1 MIPHNMDIAYT
12 IAVFLGALVNLAINW
27 NFIPR
32 YGAMGAVFGTI
43 VTEIL
48 VCVAHIISV
57 KKNVDTMKYI
67 KICIPYILYG
77 AFMYLV
83 VSNIVNK
90 EAPLKALIIKVLIG
104 GIIYVAVS
112 LFYFLITRNEVLIH
126 MLLNAKEKLNRGR
139 INGSKGK

>member
-1 MIPHNMDIAYT
+1 M
-12 IAVFLGALVNLAINW
+12 GALVNLAINW

-57 KKNVDTMKYI
+57 RKDIDTMGYI
-67 KICIPYILYG
+67 RLCVPYVLYG

-83 VSNIVNK
+83 VTNTVNR
-90 EAPLKALIIKVLIG
+90 EAPLKALVIKVLIG
-104 GIIYVAVS
+104 GTIYVVVS
-112 LFYFLITRNEVLIH
+112 LFYFWITRNEVLIH
-126 MLLNAKEKLNRGR
+126 IVVNAKEKLNYDR
-139 INGSKGK
+139 INRSKEK